1 MYNYRNVNPYLALAF
16 GLLVLAWGA
25 LLIRW
30 ANAPGLVTS
39 FYRNSIAAL
48 VLFILC
54 TWLLGRDNI
63 ALGSSNMRLAI
74 WAGVFYGIDVGLH
87 AVGVNLIGATIPTVL
102 ANTAPI
108 WVGLGAMLFFQ
119 EQLRI
124 GFWFGLTLAM
134 IGAVM
139 LMGIDQLHNVTQ
151 SIGSFYGLLAG
162 VFYAAFFLLS
172 QKSRENVDPFSFPCI
187 AFASAGCTT
196 GLIAILFGQPL
207 SGYSMLTYMIFV
219 VYGAVIQ
226 VGGWLCVTYALGK
239 LSASTVAPILLM
251 QAVITGVLAHLFL
264 GEHLNYMQY
273 LGGATVLSGIFVV
286 QRERRQ
292 RMNKVYDQQRS

>member
-1 MYNYRNVNPYLALAF
+1 MDNYRNINPYLALGI
-16 GLLVLAWGA
+16 GLIVLSWGA

-30 ANAPGLVTS
+30 ADAPGLVTS

-48 VLFILC
+48 VLVIPCL
-54 TWLLGRDNI
+54 WLLSNNNLS
-63 ALGSSNMRLAI
+63 LGSSNTRLAI

-108 WVGLGAMLFFQ
+108 WVGLGAMLFFR
-119 EQLRI
+119 EQLGL
-124 GFWFGLTLAM
+124 GFWLGLTLAM

-139 LMGIDQLHNVTQ
+139 LANVDQLYDLAQ
-151 SIGSFYGLLAG
+151 SKGSFYGLLAG
-162 VFYAAFFLLS
+162 VFYAAFVLVS
-172 QKSRENVDPFSFPCI
+172 QKARDNMNPFSFLCI

-196 GLIAILFGQPL
+196 GLIAIVFQQPI
-207 SGYSMLTYMIFV
+207 SGYSMLTYMIFI

-251 QAVITGVLAHLFL
+251 QAVITGVLAHIFL
-264 GEHLNYMQY
+264 GEQLNYVQY
-273 LGGATVLSGIFVV
+273 LGGAAVLCGVFVV
-286 QRERRQ
+286 QRERNRWV
-292 RMNKVYDQQRS
+292 NEVSSK

>member
-108 WVGLGAMLFFQ
+108 WVGLGAMLFFR

-139 LMGIDQLHNVTQ
+139 LMGVDQFHNLKQNIV
-151 SIGSFYGLLAG
+151 SFYGLLAG

-172 QKSRENVDPFSFPCI
+172 QKSRENVDPFSFLCI

>member
-1 MYNYRNVNPYLALAF
+1 MYNYRNVNPYLALAV

-25 LLIRW
+25 LFIRW

-39 FYRNSIAAL
+39 FYRNSVAAL
-48 VLFILC
+48 VLFVLC
-54 TWLLGRDNI
+54 WLLLDRDNI
-63 ALGSSNMRLAI
+63 ALEGSNMRLAI

-108 WVGLGAMLFFQ
+108 WVGLGAMLFFR
-119 EQLRI
+119 EHLRI

-134 IGAVM
+134 MGAV
-139 LMGIDQLHNVTQ
+139 LLIGLDQLHNVTQ
-151 SIGSFYGLLAG
+151 SMGSFYGILAG

-172 QKSRENVDPFSFPCI
+172 QKSRENVDPFSFLCI

-196 GLIAILFGQPL
+196 GLIAIFFGQSL
-207 SGYSMLTYMIFV
+207 IGYSMLTYMIFV

-251 QAVITGVLAHLFL
+251 QAVVTGVLAHLFL
-264 GEHLNYMQY
+264 DEHLNFSQY
-273 LGGATVLSGIFVV
+273 IGSVAVLFGVFLV
-286 QRERRQ
+286 QKQ
-292 RMNKVYDQQRS
+292 DKHRMTK

>member
-1 MYNYRNVNPYLALAF
+1 MYNYRNVNPYLALAV

-25 LLIRW
+25 LFIRW

-39 FYRNSIAAL
+39 FYRNSVAAL
-48 VLFILC
+48 VLFVLC
-54 TWLLGRDNI
+54 LLLLDRDNI
-63 ALGSSNMRLAI
+63 ALRGSNMRLAI

-108 WVGLGAMLFFQ
+108 WVGLGAMLFFR
-119 EQLRI
+119 EHLRI

-134 IGAVM
+134 MGAVL
-139 LMGIDQLHNVTQ
+139 LMGLDQLHNVTQ
-151 SIGSFYGLLAG
+151 SMGSFYGLLAG

-172 QKSRENVDPFSFPCI
+172 QKSRENVDPFSFLCI
-187 AFASAGCTT
+187 AFASASCTT
-196 GLIAILFGQPL
+196 GLIAIFFGQSL
-207 SGYSMLTYMIFV
+207 IGYSMLTYMIFV

-251 QAVITGVLAHLFL
+251 QAVVTGVLAHLFL
-264 GEHLNYMQY
+264 DEHLNFSQY
-273 LGGATVLSGIFVV
+273 IGSVAVLFGVFLV
-286 QRERRQ
+286 QKQ
-292 RMNKVYDQQRS
+292 DKHRMTK

>member
-16 GLLVLAWGA
+16 GLFVLSWGA

-48 VLFILC
+48 VLFILSN
-54 TWLLGRDNI
+54 WLLGRNNM

-102 ANTAPI
+102 ANTAPV
-108 WVGLGAMLFFQ
+108 WVGLGAMLFFR
-119 EQLRI
+119 EQLRM

-134 IGAVM
+134 IGAVI
-139 LMGIDQLHNVTQ
+139 LMGVDQLRNVTQ

-172 QKSRENVDPFSFPCI
+172 QKSRENVDPFSFLCI

-196 GLIAILFGQPL
+196 GLVAILFGQPL

-251 QAVITGVLAHLFL
+251 QAVVTGVLAHLFL
-264 GEHLNYMQY
+264 DEHLKFSQY
-273 LGGATVLSGIFVV
+273 IGSAAVIFGVFVV
-286 QRERRQ
+286 QKQGEQ
-292 RMNKVYDQQRS
+292 QITKSYDNQSS

>member
-1 MYNYRNVNPYLALAF
+1 M
-16 GLLVLAWGA
+16 
-25 LLIRW
+25 
-30 ANAPGLVTS
+30 
-39 FYRNSIAAL
+39 
-48 VLFILC
+48 
-54 TWLLGRDNI
+54 
-63 ALGSSNMRLAI
+63 AI

-172 QKSRENVDPFSFPCI
+172 QKSRENVDPFSFLCI

>member
-172 QKSRENVDPFSFPCI
+172 QKSRENVDPFSFLCI

>member
-1 MYNYRNVNPYLALAF
+1 MDNYRNINPYLALGI
-16 GLLVLAWGA
+16 GLIVLAWGA

-30 ANAPGLVTS
+30 ADAPGLVTS

-48 VLFILC
+48 VLVIPCL
-54 TWLLGRDNI
+54 WLLSNDNLS
-63 ALGSSNMRLAI
+63 LGSSNMRLAI

-108 WVGLGAMLFFQ
+108 WVGLGAMLFFR
-119 EQLRI
+119 EQLGL
-124 GFWFGLTLAM
+124 GFWLGLTLAM

-139 LMGIDQLHNVTQ
+139 LANVDQLYDLAQ
-151 SIGSFYGLLAG
+151 SKGSFYGLLAG
-162 VFYAAFFLLS
+162 VFYAAFVLVS
-172 QKSRENVDPFSFPCI
+172 QKARDNMNPFSFLCI

-196 GLIAILFGQPL
+196 GLIAIVFQQPI
-207 SGYSMLTYMIFV
+207 SGYSMLTYMIFI
-219 VYGAVIQ
+219 VYGAVVQ

-251 QAVITGVLAHLFL
+251 QAVITGVLAHIFL
-264 GEHLNYMQY
+264 GEQLNYVQY
-273 LGGATVLSGIFVV
+273 LGGAAVLCGVFVV
-286 QRERRQ
+286 QRERNRWV
-292 RMNKVYDQQRS
+292 NEVSSK

>member
-1 MYNYRNVNPYLALAF
+1 MYNYRNVNPYLALAV

-25 LLIRW
+25 LFIRW

-39 FYRNSIAAL
+39 FYRNSVAAL
-48 VLFILC
+48 VLFVLC
-54 TWLLGRDNI
+54 LLLLDRDNI
-63 ALGSSNMRLAI
+63 ALRGSNMRLAI

-108 WVGLGAMLFFQ
+108 WVGLGAMLFFR
-119 EQLRI
+119 EHLRI

-134 IGAVM
+134 MGAVL
-139 LMGIDQLHNVTQ
+139 LMGLDQLHNVTQ
-151 SIGSFYGLLAG
+151 SMGSFYGLLAG

-172 QKSRENVDPFSFPCI
+172 QKSRENVDPFSFLCI

-196 GLIAILFGQPL
+196 GLIAIFFGQSL
-207 SGYSMLTYMIFV
+207 IGYSMLTYMIFV

-251 QAVITGVLAHLFL
+251 QAVVTGVLAHLFL
-264 GEHLNYMQY
+264 DEHLNFSQY
-273 LGGATVLSGIFVV
+273 IGSVAVLFGVFLV
-286 QRERRQ
+286 QKQ
-292 RMNKVYDQQRS
+292 DKHRMTK

>member
-1 MYNYRNVNPYLALAF
+1 MDNYRNINPYLALGI
-16 GLLVLAWGA
+16 GLIVLAWGA

-30 ANAPGLVTS
+30 ADAPGLVTS

-48 VLFILC
+48 VLVIPCL
-54 TWLLGRDNI
+54 WLLSNDNLS
-63 ALGSSNMRLAI
+63 LGSSNMRLAI

-108 WVGLGAMLFFQ
+108 WVGLGAMLFFR
-119 EQLRI
+119 EQLGL
-124 GFWFGLTLAM
+124 GFWLGLTLAM

-139 LMGIDQLHNVTQ
+139 LANVDQLYDLAQ
-151 SIGSFYGLLAG
+151 SKGSFYGLLAG
-162 VFYAAFFLLS
+162 VFYAAFVLVS
-172 QKSRENVDPFSFPCI
+172 QEARDNMNPFSFLCI

-196 GLIAILFGQPL
+196 GLIAIVFQQPI
-207 SGYSMLTYMIFV
+207 SGYSMLTYMIFI
-219 VYGAVIQ
+219 VYGAVVQ

-251 QAVITGVLAHLFL
+251 QAVITGVLAHIFL
-264 GEHLNYMQY
+264 GEQLNYVQY
-273 LGGATVLSGIFVV
+273 LGGAAVLCGVFIV
-286 QRERRQ
+286 QRERNRWV
-292 RMNKVYDQQRS
+292 NEVSSK

>member
-1 MYNYRNVNPYLALAF
+1 MDNYRNINPYLALGI
-16 GLLVLAWGA
+16 GLIVLAWGA

-30 ANAPGLVTS
+30 ADAPGLVTS

-48 VLFILC
+48 VLVIPCL
-54 TWLLGRDNI
+54 WLLSNNNLS
-63 ALGSSNMRLAI
+63 LGSSNTRLAI

-108 WVGLGAMLFFQ
+108 WVGLGAMLFFR
-119 EQLRI
+119 EQLGL
-124 GFWFGLTLAM
+124 GFWLGLTLAM
-134 IGAVM
+134 LGAVM
-139 LMGIDQLHNVTQ
+139 LANVDQLYDLAQ
-151 SIGSFYGLLAG
+151 SKGSFYGLLAG
-162 VFYAAFFLLS
+162 VFYAAFVLVS
-172 QKSRENVDPFSFPCI
+172 QKARDNMNPFSFLCI

-196 GLIAILFGQPL
+196 GLIAIVFQQPI
-207 SGYSMLTYMIFV
+207 SGYSMLTYMIFI

-251 QAVITGVLAHLFL
+251 QAVITGVLAHIFL
-264 GEHLNYMQY
+264 GEQLNYVQY
-273 LGGATVLSGIFVV
+273 LGGAAVLCGVFVV
-286 QRERRQ
+286 QRERNRWV
-292 RMNKVYDQQRS
+292 NEVSSK

>member
-172 QKSRENVDPFSFPCI
+172 QKSRENVDPFSFLCI

-292 RMNKVYDQQRS
+292 RMHKVYDQQRS

>member
-48 VLFILC
+48 VLFILS
-54 TWLLGRDNI
+54 TWLLGKDNI

-108 WVGLGAMLFFQ
+108 WVGLGAMLFFR

-139 LMGIDQLHNVTQ
+139 LMGVDQLHNVTQ

-172 QKSRENVDPFSFPCI
+172 QKARENVDPFSFLCI

-273 LGGATVLSGIFVV
+273 LGGAIVLSGIFVV

-292 RMNKVYDQQRS
+292 RMNKVNNQQRS

>member
-1 MYNYRNVNPYLALAF
+1 MVRWSLLPLCGPDHSPYR
-16 GLLVLAWGA
+16 
-25 LLIRW
+25 
-30 ANAPGLVTS
+30 
-39 FYRNSIAAL
+39 
-48 VLFILC
+48 C
-54 TWLLGRDNI
+54 
-63 ALGSSNMRLAI
+63 AI

-108 WVGLGAMLFFQ
+108 WVGLGAMLFFR

-139 LMGIDQLHNVTQ
+139 LMGVDQLHNVTQ

-172 QKSRENVDPFSFPCI
+172 QKARENVDPFSFLCI

-273 LGGATVLSGIFVV
+273 LGGAIVLSGIFVV

-292 RMNKVYDQQRS
+292 RMNKIYDQQRS

>member
-1 MYNYRNVNPYLALAF
+1 MDNYRNINPYLALGI
-16 GLLVLAWGA
+16 GLIVLAWGA

-30 ANAPGLVTS
+30 ADAPGLVTS

-48 VLFILC
+48 VLVIPCL
-54 TWLLGRDNI
+54 WLLSNDNLS
-63 ALGSSNMRLAI
+63 LGSSNTRLAI

-108 WVGLGAMLFFQ
+108 WVGLGAMLFFR
-119 EQLRI
+119 EQLGL
-124 GFWFGLTLAM
+124 GFWLGLTLAM

-139 LMGIDQLHNVTQ
+139 LANVDQLYDLAQ
-151 SIGSFYGLLAG
+151 SKGSFYGLLAG
-162 VFYAAFFLLS
+162 VFYAAFVLVS
-172 QKSRENVDPFSFPCI
+172 QKARDNMNPFSFLCI

-196 GLIAILFGQPL
+196 GLIAIVFQQPIT
-207 SGYSMLTYMIFV
+207 GYSMLTYMIFI
-219 VYGAVIQ
+219 VYGAVVQ

-251 QAVITGVLAHLFL
+251 QAVVTGVLAHIFL
-264 GEHLNYMQY
+264 GEQLNYVQY
-273 LGGATVLSGIFVV
+273 LGGVAVLCGVFVV
-286 QRERRQ
+286 QRERKRWV
-292 RMNKVYDQQRS
+292 NEVSSK

>member
-48 VLFILC
+48 VLFILS
-54 TWLLGRDNI
+54 TWLLGKDNI

-108 WVGLGAMLFFQ
+108 WVGLGAMLFFR

-139 LMGIDQLHNVTQ
+139 LMGVDQLHNVTQ

-172 QKSRENVDPFSFPCI
+172 QKARENVDPFSFLCI

-273 LGGATVLSGIFVV
+273 LGGAIVLSGIFVV

-292 RMNKVYDQQRS
+292 RMNKIYDQHRS

>member
-1 MYNYRNVNPYLALAF
+1 MYNYRNVNTYLALAF

-48 VLFILC
+48 VLFILS

-172 QKSRENVDPFSFPCI
+172 QKSRENVDPFSFLCI